1 MSATQ
6 PIEPA
11 SADPKLQA
19 VPADAEPDTAPA
31 GVAADAGSSSWRVR
45 GAVAAD
51 VAAIATAVAQLLL
64 ELGGTPPEPE
74 AMRATTLALLGDRDA
89 GAVLVADADGALV
102 GVLAASW
109 QTAIHTAGRYG
120 LIQDLWVHPSWRSKA
135 IGAALVQ
142 AMVELARRQRVG
154 RVEVGL
160 PREGFDGLEATEAF
174 YARNGFTALG
184 RRMRLVLP

>member
-1 MSATQ
+1 MSATR

-11 SADPKLQA
+11 
-19 VPADAEPDTAPA
+19 PA
-31 GVAADAGSSSWRVR
+31 GAALDAGASSWRVR
-45 GAVAAD
+45 EAVTAD

-64 ELGGTPPEPE
+64 ELGGTPPPPE
-74 AMRATTLALLGDRDA
+74 AMRATTLALLRDRAA
-89 GAVLVADADGALV
+89 GAVLVAEAEADGAIV

-120 LIQDLWVHPSWRSKA
+120 LIQDLWVHPAWRSRA

-142 AMVELARRQRVG
+142 AMVELARRERVR

-160 PREGFDGLEATEAF
+160 PREGFAGLDATEAF
-174 YARNGFTALG
+174 YARNGFAPLG
-184 RRMRLVLP
+184 KRMRLVLA